1 MMENFTYL
9 ITTEIVIYDAVLK
22 QQAEVWL
29 VVSGSHLCFFVLKTG
44 GLCWRSLLPWK
55 SLLLK
60 PPTAGAQVSTGPCA
74 PSVPLVDN
82 AEMNDACLS
91 VHGDLITTMEGEWEG
106 FHSNLNIFK
115 KQTGFLLAIL
125 PGVLTESSTCKAST
139 FFLFVFFF
147 LLSSFFLWFLWTW
160 AKCIHDAH

>member
-1 MMENFTYL
+1 M
-9 ITTEIVIYDAVLK
+9 
-22 QQAEVWL
+22 
-29 VVSGSHLCFFVLKTG
+29 
-44 GLCWRSLLPWK
+44 
-55 SLLLK
+55 
-60 PPTAGAQVSTGPCA
+60 STGPCA

-139 FFLFVFFF
+139 FFLFVFFSTF
-147 LLSSFFLWFLWTW
+147 LFFSLVSLNLGKMHPRCTLVYLQRHCCRCAHLCPSNLDSHPTAVLLIQLVVSSNFKEVMKAFQPFLQ
-160 AKCIHDAH
+160 AK